1 MAIKYSGDAN
11 LIKGAAAAYK
21 NYDNIPE
28 IYVGFYSKI
37 QKAGAELAQAQE
49 RINIQKQAQNKRAD
63 AAIEKVKASGGQF
76 YTAKDFNATSDYLEE
91 VKKELITAQDN
102 KDKKGIA
109 EAEAKLRAEIN
120 YIQSV
125 QTFRKT
131 VSSKEFQL
139 SNAMRNSGKI
149 DGNNGRQ
156 QDIFTAFLNEDFV
169 IIEEDGKRYYT
180 GEFNIEGQPD
190 AEGNPNTF
198 TWKATFE
205 EIQDM
210 YIPEDKTINQSF
222 MRVLESRSNQRKK
235 PDIRFVYSDLDSI
248 IPEDTKSLRA
258 FTSDKI
264 NEQTFSQILDDGDLE
279 VEILNTFKDKKDTDI
294 ISGIRGLGN
303 KDSNYADDGS
313 LDQKDIDEFKNA
325 VVDPYHSFWL
335 DENKEP
341 NFEKWKRYCR
351 PILKEKLANAVLNQW
366 DAEKRKQTRSDYED

>member
-28 IYVGFYSKI
+28 IYAGFQSKI
-37 QKAGAELAQAQE
+37 QKAGAELIKAQE
-49 RINIQKQAQNKRAD
+49 RINLQKEAQNQRTD
-63 AAIEKVKASGGQF
+63 AVIEKVKSSAGGF
-76 YTAKDFNATSDYLEE
+76 YTSKDFDETSNYLEK
-91 VKKELITAQDN
+91 VKQELITAQNN

-109 EAEAKLRAEIN
+109 AAEAKLKAEIN

-125 QTFRKT
+125 QTFRKN
-131 VSSKEFQL
+131 VSSKEFRP
-139 SNAMRNSGKI
+139 SNAMRNAGKI

-156 QDIFTAFLNEDFV
+156 QDIFNAFLDEDFD

-180 GEFNIEGQPD
+180 GEFNVEGQD

-222 MRVLESRSNQRKK
+222 MRVLESRSNPRNSK
-235 PDIRFVYSDLDSI
+235 PDINFIYSDLESI
-248 IPEDTKSLRA
+248 IPTDTKSLRA

-279 VEILNTFKDKKDTDI
+279 VEILNTFKDKQDADI

-313 LDQKDIDEFKNA
+313 LDQQDIDEYKNA

-335 DENKEP
+335 DENDEP

-366 DAEKRKQTRSDYED
+366 DAEKRKQTRSDYE